1 LIRWLHFL
9 FFAITSALR
18 LKSNISLSAKIK
30 SPRFLRLEQN
40 CTIRSGCF
48 IDAPGPGFVML
59 GNDVNLNRNVYVGGF
74 GPALNIGDRTQL
86 NRGVCVDG
94 RGGVSIGTDVL
105 IGPGAQL
112 ISYQHKFSDRNKTI
126 NTQGFSVAPIIVEDD
141 VWIGANAV
149 LVSGVTI
156 GKGSVVGAGAVV
168 TRSFPPYSIIAG
180 VPART
185 IGTRGAPSDEG
196 LT

>member
-1 LIRWLHFL
+1 
-9 FFAITSALR
+9 
-18 LKSNISLSAKIK
+18 
-30 SPRFLRLEQN
+30 
-40 CTIRSGCF
+40 
-48 IDAPGPGFVML
+48 M
-59 GNDVNLNRNVYVGGF
+59 
-74 GPALNIGDRTQL
+74 
-86 NRGVCVDG
+86 
-94 RGGVSIGTDVL
+94 
-105 IGPGAQL
+105 
-112 ISYQHKFSDRNKTI
+112 
-126 NTQGFSVAPIIVEDD
+126 APIIVEDD

-196 LT
+196 LP